1 MTKRIE
7 VTEYQCNPT
16 TFDLEE
22 FVTAQTIDGM
32 GNILGLDEGRMLDEE
47 IDRLRNLAIGEAM
60 PLGDP
65 EAGLTVV
72 RLTDNQMKTLNKGTM
87 FPATQEQAQE
97 WQEYFGKDGD
107 SLASNPSCP
116 WCGKDCPDAAR
127 PQGCWFPDCPDEPH
141 A

>member
-60 PLGDP
+60 PLGEP

-72 RLTDNQMKTLNKGTM
+72 RLTDNQIKTLNIKM
-87 FPATQEQAQE
+87 
-97 WQEYFGKDGD
+97 DGD
-107 SLASNPSCP
+107 LIEDVPLHEYLTDEESLTI
-116 WCGKDCPDAAR
+116 
-127 PQGCWFPDCPDEPH
+127 DEMYALNTLEVGETFEMGVH
-141 A
+141 FGFVTFTRMT

>member
-47 IDRLRNLAIGEAM
+47 IDRLQNLSIGDVM

-65 EAGLTVV
+65 EAGLTVIRLQDSKV
-72 RLTDNQMKTLNKGTM
+72 RKCPRCKDTD
-87 FPATQEQAQE
+87 FDSATDLMEHVRE
-97 WQEYFGKDGD
+97 CY
-107 SLASNPSCP
+107 
-116 WCGKDCPDAAR
+116 R
-127 PQGCWFPDCPDEPH
+127 
-141 A
+141 

>member
-47 IDRLRNLAIGEAM
+47 IDRLRNLAVGEAM

-72 RLTDNQMKTLNKGTM
+72 RLTDKQIKTLNIKM
-87 FPATQEQAQE
+87 
-97 WQEYFGKDGD
+97 DGD
-107 SLASNPSCP
+107 LIEDVPLHEYLTDEESLTI
-116 WCGKDCPDAAR
+116 
-127 PQGCWFPDCPDEPH
+127 DEMYALNTLEVGETFEMGVH
-141 A
+141 FGFVTFTRIT

>member
-47 IDRLRNLAIGEAM
+47 IDRLRNLAIGDTM

-72 RLTDNQMKTLNKGTM
+72 RLTDNQIKTLNIKM
-87 FPATQEQAQE
+87 
-97 WQEYFGKDGD
+97 DGD
-107 SLASNPSCP
+107 LIEDVPLHEYLT
-116 WCGKDCPDAAR
+116 
-127 PQGCWFPDCPDEPH
+127 DEEGLTIAEMYALNTLEVGETFEMGVH
-141 A
+141 FGFVTFTRIT

>member
-47 IDRLRNLAIGEAM
+47 IDRLRNLAVGEAM

-72 RLTDNQMKTLNKGTM
+72 RLTDKQIKTLNIKM
-87 FPATQEQAQE
+87 
-97 WQEYFGKDGD
+97 DGD
-107 SLASNPSCP
+107 LIEDVPLHEYLT
-116 WCGKDCPDAAR
+116 
-127 PQGCWFPDCPDEPH
+127 DEEGLTIAEMYALNTLEVGETFEMGVH
-141 A
+141 FGFVTFTRIT

>member
-16 TFDLEE
+16 IFDLEE

-47 IDRLRNLAIGEAM
+47 IDRLRNLAVGESM
-60 PLGDP
+60 PLGES

-72 RLTDNQMKTLNKGTM
+72 RLTDNQMKTLNIKM
-87 FPATQEQAQE
+87 
-97 WQEYFGKDGD
+97 DGD
-107 SLASNPSCP
+107 LIEDVPLHEYLTDEEGLTIDEMYALNTLAV
-116 WCGKDCPDAAR
+116 GETFEMGVHFGFVTFTR
-127 PQGCWFPDCPDEPH
+127 IT
-141 A
+141 

>member
-16 TFDLEE
+16 IFDLEE

-47 IDRLRNLAIGEAM
+47 IDRLRNLAIGDTM

-72 RLTDNQMKTLNKGTM
+72 RLTDNQMKTLNIKM
-87 FPATQEQAQE
+87 
-97 WQEYFGKDGD
+97 DGD
-107 SLASNPSCP
+107 LIEDVPLHEYMTDEESLTI
-116 WCGKDCPDAAR
+116 
-127 PQGCWFPDCPDEPH
+127 DEMYALNTLEVGETFDMGVH
-141 A
+141 FGFVTFTRMA